1 VKPLLRNNIDTDAGG
16 FLTSL
21 RSALGMT
28 LTTVLLAGCT
38 LGPDFIS
45 PPPPDTQNYGSGA
58 APTLPQIPGEPTQHL
73 VQNQPIATEWWK
85 IFGSP
90 ALDQL
95 IHEALAG
102 SPTLQAAQGT
112 LLQSQH
118 ALAEVRGDYFPQVDF
133 AAGAQRQRGP
143 AFALGLLPP
152 NNPQPPLFN
161 LYSIGPLVSY
171 SPDVFGLT
179 SRRIEQQE
187 ALAEVEGYQW
197 AVAQLSLTGNTV
209 TGAFILA
216 STHRQIEILQE
227 IIRADEQSLN
237 LTQTQFSVGK
247 VPSNQLLAAQAQL
260 AHDRTLLP
268 TLTQQYSAMANAIA
282 VLAGKLPGTWTA
294 PAFDLTEFSLPTEL
308 PVSLP
313 SAWVR
318 QRPDIRA
325 AEAQLH
331 ASSAAIGVATAQMYP
346 SFPLTASIDTA
357 ALSATSLF
365 QQSSL
370 IWSLAG
376 GLTMPIF
383 HGGALT
389 AHKQAA
395 VDAFQATLAIYR
407 QTVLQ
412 AFSQVTNTLQALEYD
427 GQRLAAERL
436 ALDSANEAL
445 RLQKLSVTAGKSDA
459 LSLLDSERNAHQARL
474 DYTQAQT
481 QRYLDSAELFIAMGG
496 GWNDL
501 NLCGYCSK
509 QAVLPTQT
517 HAKETDPTTQGENQ

>member
-1 VKPLLRNNIDTDAGG
+1 MKPLLREDIDADAGG
-16 FLTSL
+16 FLTAL
-21 RSALGMT
+21 RSPVGIT
-28 LTTVLLAGCT
+28 LVAVLLAGCT
-38 LGPDFIS
+38 VGPDFIAPA
-45 PPPPDTQNYGSGA
+45 PPATQSYVSGA
-58 APTLPQIPGEPTQHL
+58 TPTLTPIPGETTQHL
-73 VQNQPIATEWWK
+73 VQNQPIAAEWWR

-102 SPTLQAAQGT
+102 SPTLQAAQAT
-112 LLQSQH
+112 LSQSQH
-118 ALAEVRGDYFPQVDF
+118 ALAEVRGDYFPQVDL

-294 PAFDLTEFSLPTEL
+294 PAFDLADFSLPTEL

-313 SAWVR
+313 STWVR

-389 AHKQAA
+389 AQKQAA
-395 VDAFQATLAIYR
+395 VDAFHATLAIYR

-427 GQRLAAERL
+427 GQRLAAQQL

-445 RLQKLSVTAGKSDA
+445 KLQQLSFTAGRSNV
-459 LSLLDSERNAHQARL
+459 LSLLDSERSALQARL

-481 QRYLDSAELFIAMGG
+481 QRYLDSAALFVAMGG

-501 NLCGYCSK
+501 TLCSPRSK
-509 QAVLPTQT
+509 SAVLSTQPPTE
-517 HAKETDPTTQGENQ
+517 ETAPTTQGEHQ